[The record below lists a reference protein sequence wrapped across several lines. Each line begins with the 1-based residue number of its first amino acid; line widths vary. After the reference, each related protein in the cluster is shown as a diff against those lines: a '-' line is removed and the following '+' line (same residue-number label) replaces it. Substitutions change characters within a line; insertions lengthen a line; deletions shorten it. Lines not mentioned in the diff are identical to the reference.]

1 MFAAI
6 MLTIFETDPDGFFF
20 TLISLL
26 FLGGV
31 GCVAWGLRNEAAQAI
46 IGDVSLSAEPLRI
59 PRGGSLK
66 VQVVA
71 PGLTRHASPKGAL
84 TLVAREIAIQGAGR
98 SSVTHKDTLFSEKR
112 PLLLPG
118 EATPTNGRFT
128 VEFTVPTD
136 APLSLL
142 AESNTLE
149 WEVELHIRAAEWLSL
164 KQTIAIDVVPA
175 VQALMPAALPG
186 PAPTTPAEVD
196 DFSGVAW

>member
-1 MFAAI
+1 MLVALMFTA
-6 MLTIFETDPDGFFF
+6 LETDPDPFFF
-20 TLISLL
+20 TFVSLF

-31 GCVAWGLRNEAAQAI
+31 GCVAWALRNDAAQAI

-66 VQVVA
+66 VQVEA
-71 PGLTRHASPKGAL
+71 PGLARQARPKGSL

-118 EATPTNGRFT
+118 ESVPTTGRFT
-128 VEFTVPTD
+128 AEFTVPTD

-149 WEVELHIRAAEWLSL
+149 WEVELHIQAAEWLSL

-175 VQALMPAALPG
+175 VQATMPSALPS
-186 PAPTTPAEVD
+186 PAPTAPAEVD